1 MIRIGAKRTME
12 RLEEMLDDAMEG
24 TFEEERYDETRL
36 SRLEA
41 RWKQYFT
48 SQEQAVAKT
57 RKERE
62 NMRAL
67 VSDISHQTKTP
78 LANILLYAELLEEKA
93 ENAEEK
99 ALAAQI
105 LKQTEKLEFLI
116 RALVKMS
123 RLETGILKVEPVRQK
138 LSPMVLEAAD
148 MLKKKAKD
156 KGVHLTVSCDRDVVC
171 CFDRKWTSEALE
183 NIIDNGV
190 KYSPEGSR
198 LRIQVREYELY
209 VCVEVEDQGPGIP
222 EEERAQIFGRFYRG
236 KKAQQEEGV
245 GIGLYLA
252 REILEKEGGYIKVSS
267 GKEAGSVFSL
277 YLPKEANESVRTD
290 RL

>member
-1 MIRIGAKRTME
+1 MIQIGAKRTME

-236 KKAQQEEGV
+236 KKVQQEEGV

>member
-236 KKAQQEEGV
+236 KKVQQEEGV

-252 REILEKEGGYIKVSS
+252 REIREQEGG
-267 GKEAGSVFSL
+267 
-277 YLPKEANESVRTD
+277 
-290 RL
+290 

>member
-236 KKAQQEEGV
+236 KKVQQEEGV

>member
-24 TFEEERYDETRL
+24 TFEEDRYDETRL

-236 KKAQQEEGV
+236 KKVQQEEGV

-277 YLPKEANESVRTD
+277 YLPKEANESGRTD

>member
-1 MIRIGAKRTME
+1 MN
-12 RLEEMLDDAMEG
+12 L
-24 TFEEERYDETRL
+24 
-36 SRLEA
+36 
-41 RWKQYFT
+41 
-48 SQEQAVAKT
+48 
-57 RKERE
+57 
-62 NMRAL
+62 
-67 VSDISHQTKTP
+67 
-78 LANILLYAELLEEKA
+78 
-93 ENAEEK
+93 
-99 ALAAQI
+99 
-105 LKQTEKLEFLI
+105 
-116 RALVKMS
+116 
-123 RLETGILKVEPVRQK
+123 
-138 LSPMVLEAAD
+138 
-148 MLKKKAKD
+148 
-156 KGVHLTVSCDRDVVC
+156 
-171 CFDRKWTSEALE
+171 EALE

-236 KKAQQEEGV
+236 KKVQQEEGV

-277 YLPKEANESVRTD
+277 YSPPKEANESVRTD

>member
-1 MIRIGAKRTME
+1 MIQIGAKRTME
-12 RLEEMLDDAMEG
+12 RLEEMLDDAMDG

-198 LRIQVREYELY
+198 LRVQVREYELY

-236 KKAQQEEGV
+236 KKVQQEEGV

-267 GKEAGSVFSL
+267 GREAGSVFSL

>member
-138 LSPMVLEAAD
+138 LSPMALEAAD

-236 KKAQQEEGV
+236 KKVQQEEGV

>member
-1 MIRIGAKRTME
+1 MIQIGAKRTME

-198 LRIQVREYELY
+198 LRVQVREYELY

-236 KKAQQEEGV
+236 KKVQQEEGV

>member
-48 SQEQAVAKT
+48 SQEQSVAKT

-236 KKAQQEEGV
+236 KKVQQEEGV

>member
-57 RKERE
+57 RKQRE

-236 KKAQQEEGV
+236 KKVQQEEGV

>member
-36 SRLEA
+36 SRLET

-236 KKAQQEEGV
+236 KKVQQEEGV